1 VKRCG
6 GTRSFAMAA
15 IGTVDARAECEEHVT
30 ARDAAIVST
39 DCAAARGLPSYD
51 PERTDV
57 VVYHAKCTDGFAA
70 AVAAHRRLGDR
81 AAYVAADHGPDAPT
95 GLDVRGKHVVV
106 VDYCFKR
113 DVTARMAAE
122 AASFVVLD
130 HHVSAQAEIADLDPA
145 KKVFQ
150 MAQSGATLAWNYF
163 HPGTPVPL
171 LLRYVEDKDIWRW
184 ALRDSRAFSAGFMAD
199 DTFAAWGAM
208 LDGGAAAIDATIA
221 KGRAIL
227 EYQDGVV
234 KRHVESA
241 VPCVLA
247 AAPHFAGRL
256 VNATTMASN
265 IGNVLAS
272 QPGVDYALMWFYNH
286 ENDTY
291 VCSLRSARD
300 DVDVAAIARSLGGG
314 GHKRASGFSYAG
326 PRLQD
331 LFTSIGAAPAGG
343 VDAGAGGVGGKA

>member
-1 VKRCG
+1 
-6 GTRSFAMAA
+6 MAA
-15 IGTVDARAECEEHVT
+15 PGTVDARAEWSGLVVD
-30 ARDAAIVST
+30 ADAAIVST
-39 DCAAARGLPSYD
+39 DCAAARGLPAYD
-51 PERTDV
+51 PARTDL

-70 AVAAHRRLGDR
+70 AVAAHRLLGDR
-81 AAYVAADHGPDAPT
+81 ATYVAADHGPDAPT

-130 HHVSAQAEIADLDPA
+130 HHVSAQAEIADLDA
-145 KKVFQ
+145 TMKVFQ
-150 MAQSGATLAWNYF
+150 MAQSGATLSWNYF
-163 HPGTPVPL
+163 HPGTPVPP

-184 ALRDSRAFSAGFMAD
+184 ALRDSRAFSAGFTVD
-199 DTFAAWGAM
+199 DTFAAWDAA
-208 LDGGAAAIDATIA
+208 LDAGPAAIEAAIA

-227 EYQDGVV
+227 EYQEGVI
-234 KRHVESA
+234 KRHVDSA

-256 VNATTMASN
+256 VNATTLASN
-265 IGNVLAS
+265 IGNVLAL
-272 QPGVDYALMWFYNH
+272 QAGVDYAFLWFYNH
-286 ENDTY
+286 ANDTY

-300 DVDVAAIARSLGGG
+300 DVDVSAIARSLGGG

-331 LFTSIGAAPAGG
+331 LFLSIGSGG
-343 VDAGAGGVGGKA
+343 GGGAGGAV